1 MTEQTLHENFAE
13 YLIAQYPRAV
23 FRSDLGGYTKRQTAV
38 QKSPG
43 YPDVTI
49 LVPVPPY
56 HACLIELKDG
66 LGKLFNQDGSVAKK
80 RRQAH
85 TQQAATLWYLF
96 RHNYFCDFATSFE
109 EARRIADSY
118 LDPEAVNWRP
128 SYATKLLDYMFTE
141 LTHELFDHIKHPYV
155 YAYWEFR
162 HGRPF

>member
-13 YLIAQYPRAV
+13 YMIAQYPRVV

-43 YPDVTI
+43 YPDVTV
-49 LVPVPPY
+49 LAPMPPC
-56 HACLIELKDG
+56 HGLLIELKDG
-66 LGKLFNQDGSVAKK
+66 YGKLFNKDGSVAKQ

-96 RHNYFCDFATSFE
+96 RQSYFCDFATSFE
-109 EARRIADSY
+109 EAKQMVDVY
-118 LDPEAVNWRP
+118 LDPEVPNWRP
-128 SYATKLLDYMFTE
+128 SYATKLLDFMFME
-141 LTHELFDHIKHPYV
+141 LKQELFSYVEHPYV

-162 HGRPF
+162 HGRTF